1 MAAILLL
8 ASTSPYRRRLLER
21 LALPFA
27 VESPQVDERPVAGEE
42 PAARALRLA
51 RAKAAT
57 VAARHPHTWVLGS
70 DQVADCDGTVLGKP
84 GDAERCRG
92 QLRTQSGRAVRFHT
106 AAVLMRADPASV
118 LEHVD
123 LTTVHFRRLSDV
135 EIGRYVEREAPYDC
149 AGAFRSEGLG
159 AALFESVE
167 TRDPAALI
175 GLPLIWVAAA
185 LRSRGL
191 DPLTGPDA
199 ASAKP

>member
-21 LALPFA
+21 LGLPFA
-27 VESPQVDERPVAGEE
+27 VESPQVDERPLAGEE
-42 PAARALRLA
+42 PAARAVRLA
-51 RAKAAT
+51 RAKAAE
-57 VAARHPHTWVLGS
+57 VAARHPHSWVLGS
-70 DQVADCDGTVLGKP
+70 DQVADCDGSVLGKP
-84 GDAERCRG
+84 GDAARCRS
-92 QLRTQSGRAVRFHT
+92 QLRAQSGRAVRFHT

-123 LTTVHFRRLSDV
+123 LTTVHFRRLSDG
-135 EIGRYVEREAPYDC
+135 EIGRYVELDAPYDC

-167 TRDPAALI
+167 SRDPAALI

-191 DPLTGPDA
+191 DPLTGPVAD
-199 ASAKP
+199 SARP